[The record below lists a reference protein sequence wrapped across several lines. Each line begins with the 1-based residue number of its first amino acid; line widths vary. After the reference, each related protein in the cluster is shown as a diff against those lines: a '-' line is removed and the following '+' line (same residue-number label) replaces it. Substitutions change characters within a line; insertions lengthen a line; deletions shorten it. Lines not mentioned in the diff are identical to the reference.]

1 MLLEGLKL
9 MCVGMAM
16 VMLFLLLMI
25 VFIAWVKNLTRNY
38 TILQLQTLQAR
49 RKFKT
54 NTSLTDQSSAVP
66 IEVFAGAITSFESDD
81 NTP

>member
-16 VMLFLLLMI
+16 VMLFLFLMI

-38 TILQLQTLQAR
+38 TILQLQALQAR

-54 NTSLTDQSSAVP
+54 NTTQTDQTSTVP

-81 NTP
+81 NTH

>member
-38 TILQLQTLQAR
+38 TILQLQALQAR
-49 RKFKT
+49 RKLKT
-54 NTSLTDQSSAVP
+54 NTTQTDQSYTVP
-66 IEVFAGAITSFESDD
+66 IEVFAGAITSFESDN

>member
-1 MLLEGLKL
+1 

-38 TILQLQTLQAR
+38 TILQLQALQAR

-54 NTSLTDQSSAVP
+54 NTSQTYQSSALP

>member
-9 MCVGMAM
+9 MCLGMAM

-25 VFIAWVKNLTRNY
+25 MFIVWVKNLTRNY
-38 TILQLQTLQAR
+38 TILQLQALQAR
-49 RKFKT
+49 RKIKT
-54 NTSLTDQSSAVP
+54 NTTQTDQSSAVP
-66 IEVFAGAITSFESDD
+66 IEVIAGAITSFESDN

>member
-38 TILQLQTLQAR
+38 TRLQLQTLQAR

-54 NTSLTDQSSAVP
+54 NTSQTDQSSAVP

>member
-54 NTSLTDQSSAVP
+54 NTTQTDQSSSVP
-66 IEVFAGAITSFESDD
+66 IEVFAVAITSFESDD
-81 NTP
+81 NTH

>member
-1 MLLEGLKL
+1 MLLEGLNL

-38 TILQLQTLQAR
+38 TILQLQALQAR

-54 NTSLTDQSSAVP
+54 NTSQTDPSSAVP

>member
-1 MLLEGLKL
+1 MLIEGLKL

-16 VMLFLLLMI
+16 VMFFLLLMI

-38 TILQLQTLQAR
+38 TILQLQALQAR

-54 NTSLTDQSSAVP
+54 NTPQTDQSSAVP
-66 IEVFAGAITSFESDD
+66 IEVFAVAITSFESDD

>member
-38 TILQLQTLQAR
+38 TILQLQALQAR

-54 NTSLTDQSSAVP
+54 NTTQTDQSSTVP
-66 IEVFAGAITSFESDD
+66 IEVFAGAITSFDSDD

>member
-38 TILQLQTLQAR
+38 TIFQLQALQAR

-54 NTSLTDQSSAVP
+54 NTSKTDQSSAVP

>member
-54 NTSLTDQSSAVP
+54 NTSQTDHSSAVP

>member
-81 NTP
+81 NTH

>member
-16 VMLFLLLMI
+16 VMLFLSLMI

-38 TILQLQTLQAR
+38 TILQLQALQAR

-54 NTSLTDQSSAVP
+54 NTSQTDQSSAVP

>member
-16 VMLFLLLMI
+16 VMFFLLLMI

-54 NTSLTDQSSAVP
+54 NTSQTDITSSVP

>member
-38 TILQLQTLQAR
+38 TILQLQALQAR

-54 NTSLTDQSSAVP
+54 NTTQTDQTSTVP

>member
-38 TILQLQTLQAR
+38 TILQLQALQAR
-49 RKFKT
+49 HKFKT
-54 NTSLTDQSSAVP
+54 NTTQTDQSSAVP

>member
-38 TILQLQTLQAR
+38 TILQLQALQAR

-54 NTSLTDQSSAVP
+54 NTSQTDQSSSVP

>member
-25 VFIAWVKNLTRNY
+25 VFIAWVKNITSNY
-38 TILQLQTLQAR
+38 TILQLQALQAR
-49 RKFKT
+49 SKLKT
-54 NTSLTDQSSAVP
+54 NTTQTDQSSVVP

-81 NTP
+81 NTH

>member
-9 MCVGMAM
+9 MCLGMAM
-16 VMLFLLLMI
+16 VMLFLFLMI

-38 TILQLQTLQAR
+38 TILQLQALQAR

-54 NTSLTDQSSAVP
+54 NTSQTDQSSVVP
-66 IEVFAGAITSFESDD
+66 IEVFAAAITSFESDD

>member
-1 MLLEGLKL
+1 MLLDGLKL

-25 VFIAWVKNLTRNY
+25 VFITWVKNLTRNY
-38 TILQLQTLQAR
+38 TILQLQALQAR

-54 NTSLTDQSSAVP
+54 NTSQTDQSSAVP
-66 IEVFAGAITSFESDD
+66 IEVFVGAITSFESDD

>member
-38 TILQLQTLQAR
+38 TILQLQALQAR
-49 RKFKT
+49 RKIKT
-54 NTSLTDQSSAVP
+54 NTTQTDQSSAVP
-66 IEVFAGAITSFESDD
+66 IEVFA
-81 NTP
+81 

>member
-1 MLLEGLKL
+1 

-25 VFIAWVKNLTRNY
+25 VSIAWVKNLTRNY
-38 TILQLQTLQAR
+38 TILQLQALQAR

-54 NTSLTDQSSAVP
+54 NITQTDQSSSVP
-66 IEVFAGAITSFESDD
+66 IEVFSAAITDFESDD

>member
-1 MLLEGLKL
+1 
-9 MCVGMAM
+9 MCLGMAM

-38 TILQLQTLQAR
+38 TILQLQALQAR

-54 NTSLTDQSSAVP
+54 NTSQTDQSSTVP

>member
-25 VFIAWVKNLTRNY
+25 VFVAWVKNLTRNY
-38 TILQLQTLQAR
+38 TILQLQALQAR

-54 NTSLTDQSSAVP
+54 NTTQTDQTSTVP

-81 NTP
+81 NTH

>member
-1 MLLEGLKL
+1 

-38 TILQLQTLQAR
+38 TILQLQALQAR

-54 NTSLTDQSSAVP
+54 NTSQTDQSSTVP

>member
-49 RKFKT
+49 RKLKT
-54 NTSLTDQSSAVP
+54 NTTQTDQTSAVP
-66 IEVFAGAITSFESDD
+66 IEVFAGEIGRAHV
-81 NTP
+81 

>member
-16 VMLFLLLMI
+16 VMPFLLLMI
-25 VFIAWVKNLTRNY
+25 VFIVWVKNLTRNY
-38 TILQLQTLQAR
+38 TMLQLQALQAR

-54 NTSLTDQSSAVP
+54 NTSQTDQSSAVP

-81 NTP
+81 NTH

>member
-25 VFIAWVKNLTRNY
+25 VFIAWVKNITSNY
-38 TILQLQTLQAR
+38 TILQHQVLQAR
-49 RKFKT
+49 SKFKT
-54 NTSLTDQSSAVP
+54 NTTKTDQFPTVP
-66 IEVFAGAITSFESDD
+66 IEVFAAAITSFESDD
-81 NTP
+81 NTL

>member
-38 TILQLQTLQAR
+38 TILQLQALQAR

-54 NTSLTDQSSAVP
+54 NTSQTDQSSAVP
-66 IEVFAGAITSFESDD
+66 IEVFAAAITSFESDD

>member
-38 TILQLQTLQAR
+38 TILQLQALQAR
-49 RKFKT
+49 RKLKT
-54 NTSLTDQSSAVP
+54 NTTQTDQSCTVP

>member
-38 TILQLQTLQAR
+38 TILQLQALQAR

-54 NTSLTDQSSAVP
+54 NTSQTDQSSTVP

>member
-9 MCVGMAM
+9 MCVGMTM

-54 NTSLTDQSSAVP
+54 NTYQTDQSSAVP

>member
-38 TILQLQTLQAR
+38 TILQLQELQAR

-54 NTSLTDQSSAVP
+54 NTSQTDQSSAVP
-66 IEVFAGAITSFESDD
+66 IEVFVGAITSFESDD

>member
-54 NTSLTDQSSAVP
+54 NTNQTDQSSAVP

-81 NTP
+81 NIP

>member
-38 TILQLQTLQAR
+38 TILQLQALQAR

-54 NTSLTDQSSAVP
+54 NTTQTDQSSAVP

-81 NTP
+81 HTH

>member
-38 TILQLQTLQAR
+38 TILQLQALQAR

-54 NTSLTDQSSAVP
+54 NTSQTDQLSAVP

-81 NTP
+81 NTH

>member
-38 TILQLQTLQAR
+38 TILQLQTLQAQ

-54 NTSLTDQSSAVP
+54 NTSQTDQSSAVP

>member
-38 TILQLQTLQAR
+38 TILQLQALQAR

-54 NTSLTDQSSAVP
+54 NTSQTDQSSAVL